1 MKKDKLTKLPQ
12 TAMFVAVILL
22 MFAAFVIS
30 ICIGQFSISLDEIRR
45 ILTGGEVSD
54 ITRKVFMNLRF
65 PRTCMAMLAGIGL
78 GTSGC
83 IYQTIFKNP
92 LASPDIV
99 GVAPGANLGAAIAI
113 VMLGGSTLS
122 IATGAFCGG
131 IIMSHISKAFI
142 MILKFF
148 SDPENELA
156 AIEFWTMGS
165 LANVTAKKTLAIFPI
180 FLISLIGLILLRR
193 QIDMLS
199 LNEDECR
206 MLGVNVSTVR
216 TIILIFSTL
225 MTASIISV
233 TGLISFVGYTC
244 KKYLFGRDSN
254 QYFNNLDRCTDFSLF
269 YVETKGNTIM
279 SILFDVKD
287 IHVSYGA
294 NEIVKGV
301 SFSLKEGELC
311 ALLGLNGSGKTTMM
325 RGICGLIPAKGNA
338 YVNGIAL
345 ESMNER
351 MRAKYLSFIPQVSS
365 PIQGKSVM
373 DILLMGAN
381 PHLRLLETPGKKFY
395 EAAYDAL
402 KKLDLEDF
410 ADRDFGKLSQGQ
422 KQLIILA
429 RTLVQNSPVML
440 MDEPDSALDFLNR
453 HMVLSKIRILQW
465 RIATVCFF

>member
-22 MFAAFVIS
+22 MLAAFVIS

-131 IIMSHISKAFI
+131 IIVVALVMAIVKIAPTNTTVTYVLAGIIMSHISKAFI

-180 FLISLIGLILLRR
+180 FLVSLIGLILLRR

-233 TGLISFVGYTC
+233 TGLISFVGLIAPHVARMML
-244 KKYLFGRDSN
+244 KKTGFD
-254 QYFNNLDRCTDFSLF
+254 T
-269 YVETKGNTIM
+269 TIM
-279 SILFDVKD
+279 SALVGAVVLL
-287 IHVSYGA
+287 VSD
-294 NEIVKGV
+294 
-301 SFSLKEGELC
+301 
-311 ALLGLNGSGKTTMM
+311 T
-325 RGICGLIPAKGNA
+325 
-338 YVNGIAL
+338 
-345 ESMNER
+345 
-351 MRAKYLSFIPQVSS
+351 
-365 PIQGKSVM
+365 
-373 DILLMGAN
+373 
-381 PHLRLLETPGKKFY
+381 
-395 EAAYDAL
+395 
-402 KKLDLEDF
+402 
-410 ADRDFGKLSQGQ
+410 
-422 KQLIILA
+422 LA
-429 RTLVQNSPVML
+429 RSIYSAEIPISILTTLIGVPILVYFML
-440 MDEPDSALDFLNR
+440 KQKEI
-453 HMVLSKIRILQW
+453 LS
-465 RIATVCFF
+465 